1 MSQQLTFFFLMTS
14 FGGALGGLVVVLLA
28 PALFSGFDELHI
40 PLGAELSNAM
50 IHRDLPV

>member
-14 FGGALGGLVVVLLA
+14 FGGALGGLVVV
-28 PALFSGFDELHI
+28 